1 MCSNWTKPELE
12 DTLEDVVNELEF
24 VRLVLDSKERQIKL
38 LRDKIITERGF
49 TEERRNQLLRAR
61 TRSAAL
67 QEQLN
72 TLQKKCNWHE
82 TRANEL
88 WESDCGIEYLTN
100 TDGQAPCD
108 CGFKFCPFCGK
119 PIIENIMEQS

>member
-24 VRLVLDSKERQIKL
+24 VRLVLDSK
-38 LRDKIITERGF
+38 D
-49 TEERRNQLLRAR
+49 
-61 TRSAAL
+61 
-67 QEQLN
+67 QE
-72 TLQKKCNWHE
+72 KCNWYE

-119 PIIENIMEQS
+119 PIIENIIEPS